1 MKKTL
6 LSVLVLALFAFLG
19 VASLAAQEAEK
30 PAAEAAPKAAAGAK
44 RAMANWSKPETLS
57 GSIVLVKSDDK
68 LVVVNSS
75 AGIPYDFKVS
85 GGTKIKLGDKA
96 GKLDDL
102 AGATGK
108 QATVNY
114 VPTRTGN
121 AAKSIDVSE

>member
-6 LSVLVLALFAFLG
+6 LSVLILALFAFLG

-30 PAAEAAPKAAAGAK
+30 PAAEAAPKATTAK
-44 RAMANWSKPETLS
+44 KAMANWSKPETLS
-57 GSIVLVKSDDK
+57 GSIVLVKADDK
-68 LVVVNSS
+68 LVVVSSS

-85 GGTKIKLGDKA
+85 GGTKIKVGDKA

-114 VPTRTGN
+114 VPTRTGT
-121 AAKSIDVSE
+121 V

>member
-19 VASLAAQEAEK
+19 VLSLAAQEAEK
-30 PAAEAAPKAAAGAK
+30 PAPEAAPKAAASGK
-44 RAMANWSKPETLS
+44 KAMAGWSKPETMS
-57 GSIVLVKSDDK
+57 GTILLVKSEDK

-75 AGIPYDFKVS
+75 AGTPYDFKVS
-85 GGTKIKLGDKA
+85 GGTKIKVGDKA

-121 AAKSIDVSE
+121 AAKSIDVGQ

>member
-6 LSVLVLALFAFLG
+6 LSVLILALFAFLG

-30 PAAEAAPKAAAGAK
+30 PAAEAAPKATTAK
-44 RAMANWSKPETLS
+44 KAMANWSKPETLS
-57 GSIVLVKSDDK
+57 GSIVLVKADDK
-68 LVVVNSS
+68 LVVVSSS

-85 GGTKIKLGDKA
+85 GGTKIKVGDKA

-121 AAKSIDVSE
+121 VAKSIEVGG